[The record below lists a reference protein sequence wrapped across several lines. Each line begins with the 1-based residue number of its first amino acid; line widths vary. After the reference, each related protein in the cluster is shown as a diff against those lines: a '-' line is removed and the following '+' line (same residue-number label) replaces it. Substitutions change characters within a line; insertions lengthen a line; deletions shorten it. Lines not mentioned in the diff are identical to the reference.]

1 MSFTRDKKAFL
12 FIVKMAVGIF
22 RKLQENIIPALK
34 WLRGQLPNIAKLALA
49 AAPILTTV
57 NPALGGIAGGIAAG
71 AAGIDK
77 FIGKFENGN
86 AAYDGLANPTPPNDL
101 KVDFNNDVSPY
112 IKFKKN
118 I

>member
-22 RKLQENIIPALK
+22 RKVLDKVGSILK
-34 WLRGQLPNIAKLALA
+34 FAREHLPLVSKLALA
-49 AAPILTTV
+49 AAPVLTAI
-57 NPALGGIAGGIAAG
+57 NPALGAGAATVAAG
-71 AAGIDK
+71 AAGLDK

-86 AAYDGLANPTPPNDL
+86 AAYDGLANPSSANDL
-101 KVDFNNDVSPY
+101 NVDFNNDVSPY